1 MGKVQGKTKI
11 KAAKVLRINSA
22 AERGNQVNY
31 AELKNVDIAN
41 GPGVRVS
48 LFVSGCTHK
57 CKGCFNEVAWDFN
70 YGSPFTEEVEDKVI
84 EYLKPEHIEGF
95 TFLGG
100 EPMDPRNQPAIL
112 PLARRIKQEL
122 PGKTIWC
129 YTGYDFEKD
138 ILPWMESS
146 DVTRELVPL
155 FDVMVDGPYVEAQ
168 RNISLTFRGS
178 ENQRIID
185 VPRSLKEKRAVWCEE
200 YR

>member
-1 MGKVQGKTKI
+1 M
-11 KAAKVLRINSA
+11 
-22 AERGNQVNY
+22 NY
-31 AELKNVDIAN
+31 AEIKNVDIAN

-48 LFVSGCTHK
+48 LFVSGCTHY
-57 CKGCFNEVAWDFN
+57 CKGCFNEIAWDFD
-70 YGSPFTEEVEDKVI
+70 YGDPYTKETEDSI
-84 EYLKPEHIEGF
+84 IDDLRPDYIEGL

-112 PLARRIKQEL
+112 PLARRVRQEL
-122 PGKTIWC
+122 PNKTIWC

-138 ILPWMESS
+138 ILPWMKTS

-155 FDVMVDGPYVEAQ
+155 FDVMVDGPYVEDL
-168 RNISLTFRGS
+168 RNLSLTFRGS

-185 VPRSLKEKRAVWCEE
+185 VPASLREGRAVWVEE